1 MELTESC
8 HHRALIKEFYEIV
21 FFTFVMVPDMRQF
34 EISFHYIF
42 CENGRLLDW
51 PPFPAY
57 FYGKDN
63 ISFCSISFN
72 RF

>member
-1 MELTESC
+1 MVIKNTKKQDIYKAVNMELTESC

-34 EISFHYIF
+34 EVSFHYIF

-51 PPFPAY
+51 P
-57 FYGKDN
+57 
-63 ISFCSISFN
+63 SFTA
-72 RF
+72 

>member
-51 PPFPAY
+51 P
-57 FYGKDN
+57 
-63 ISFCSISFN
+63 SFTA
-72 RF
+72 